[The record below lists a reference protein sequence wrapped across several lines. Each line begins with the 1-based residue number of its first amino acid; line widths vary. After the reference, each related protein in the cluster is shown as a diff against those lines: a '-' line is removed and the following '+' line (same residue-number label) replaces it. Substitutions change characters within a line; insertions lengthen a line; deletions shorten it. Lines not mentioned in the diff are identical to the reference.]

1 MNSYNPDLSPAAK
14 EWLETDEGERIA
26 LVSAYHQDNKITL
39 ANAQLHAVIHVVV
52 ENQLALDEE
61 GVFNT
66 LIRLQREGLSR
77 HDALHAIGSVLAE
90 NLYELLHEQ
99 DSSGDAYQK
108 YLGQLQKL
116 TAQSWRIGQ

>member
-1 MNSYNPDLSPAAK
+1 MNSYNPDLSPVAK

-39 ANAQLHAVIHVVV
+39 ANAPLHAVMHVIV

-61 GVFNT
+61 GVINT
-66 LIRLQREGLSR
+66 LTRLQREGLSR

-90 NLYELLHEQ
+90 NVYELLREQ
-99 DSSGDAYQK
+99 DSNSEAYQK
-108 YLGQLQKL
+108 YLAQLRKL
-116 TAQSWRIGQ
+116 TAQSWRMGQ